1 MFTLSSS
8 PSTLTPNPLHP
19 HLSSLRPSNL
29 AQGGATWGTIGEGD
43 IWTDLVFVSDG
54 KVLLA
59 TSEGKNSIDQAV
71 YSDPSSSSK
80 NKKSS
85 SSDSS
90 SDSKESKK
98 SSSKKSSS
106 KKSSSKKS
114 SSKKSSSKKS
124 SGK

>member
-1 MFTLSSS
+1 MTYVLSSRLVY
-8 PSTLTPNPLHP
+8 PSLVSH
-19 HLSSLRPSNL
+19 PSNPQSSPL
-29 AQGGATWGTIGEGD
+29 SPLSLSFNHAQGGATWGTIGEGD

-80 NKKSS
+80 SS
-85 SSDSS
+85 SSDSKKS
-90 SDSKESKK
+90 SGKK

-106 KKSSSKKS
+106 K
-114 SSKKSSSKKS
+114 
-124 SGK
+124 